1 MKMKRRE
8 FISKSA
14 LIGLSPR
21 IDLRN
26 TFHDLYEVE
35 NGNTYPNHILE
46 IRSVIKLPIII
57 QKIEI
62 IESVG
67 QRFIVVTSRD
77 GLQGITVL
85 NFRMEFLLPILQ
97 NLIQPFFIGNDA
109 RDIEQ
114 ILDTIAHDRGVY
126 KYSGI
131 PLFNCIGQVEIA
143 LMDLLGKAGG
153 IPVSD
158 FFGKRIRKEIPMY
171 VSSLTRETSPE
182 EEVANLH
189 RQLAETGAKAV
200 KVKVGGRM
208 SRNAD
213 AAPGRSENLVRLLR
227 KIFGDDLTIY
237 ADANSS
243 FDLQEGLKMAGFLEE
258 NGVSIFEEPCYWEDY
273 ASNQKI
279 AASLKKMKLAGGE
292 QDTSYLRWRDIAQN
306 KVYHVLQ
313 PDLYYNGGMLRA
325 FYVEKLAIANGLS
338 LAPHSPKDD
347 PLAAPFFQ
355 FASVSPILEGYQE
368 FPGGKKKHPDWYYP
382 HFDIENGF
390 IKVPSGPGLGLEY
403 DDSIF
408 KNAKIINS

>member
-1 MKMKRRE
+1 MKRRE

-14 LIGLSPR
+14 LIGLSPG

-26 TFHDLYEVE
+26 TFPDFYEAE
-35 NGNTYPNHILE
+35 NGKTYPNPILD
-46 IRSVIKLPIII
+46 IRTVIKFPVII

-62 IESVG
+62 LENVG
-67 QRFIVVTSRD
+67 NRFIIVTSKD
-77 GLQGITVL
+77 GFQGITLL

-97 NLIQPFFIGNDA
+97 KLIQPFFIGKDA
-109 RDIEQ
+109 RDIEK
-114 ILDTIAHDRGVY
+114 ILETIAHDRGVY

-131 PLFNCIGQVEIA
+131 PLFNCIGQIEVA
-143 LMDLLGKAGG
+143 VMDLLGKTAGF
-153 IPVSD
+153 PVSD
-158 FFGKRIRKEIPMY
+158 FFGKRIRDEIPMY

-182 EEVANLH
+182 EEVANLQS
-189 RQLAETGAKAV
+189 QLAETGAKAV

-227 KIFGDDLTIY
+227 ATFGNDLTIY

-243 FDLQEGLKMAGFLEE
+243 FDLQQGLKMAAFLEE
-258 NGVSIFEEPCYWEDY
+258 YGVTIFEEPCYWEDY
-273 ASNQKI
+273 NSNQKI
-279 AASLKKMKLAGGE
+279 ASSLKTMKLAGGE
-292 QDTSYLRWRDIAQN
+292 QDTSYLRWRDIAKN

-313 PDLYYNGGMLRA
+313 PDLYYNGGLIRA
-325 FYVEKLAIANGLS
+325 FYVEKLAIANNLRI
-338 LAPHSPKDD
+338 APHSPKDD

-368 FPGGKKKHPDWYYP
+368 FPGGKKKYPDWYYP

-390 IKVPSGPGLGLEY
+390 IKVPTGPGLGLEY

-408 KNAKIINS
+408 KNAKVINS

>member
-1 MKMKRRE
+1 MKRRE

-14 LIGLSPR
+14 VIGLTSS
-21 IDLRN
+21 INIGKAFADSIN
-26 TFHDLYEVE
+26 EE
-35 NGNTYPNHILE
+35 NGNTYPSPILD
-46 IRSVIKLPIII
+46 IQSVIKFPIFI
-57 QKIEI
+57 QKIEVL
-62 IESVG
+62 ESVG
-67 QRFIVVTSRD
+67 NRFIVVTSKD
-77 GLQGITVL
+77 GLQGTTVL
-85 NFRMEFLLPILQ
+85 NFRMEFLLPILKK
-97 NLIQPFFIGNDA
+97 LIQPFFIDKDA

-131 PLFNCIGQVEIA
+131 PLFNCIGQIEIA
-143 LMDLLGKAGG
+143 VMDLLGKAAGV
-153 IPVSD
+153 PSSD
-158 FFGKRIRKEIPMY
+158 FFGKRIRTEIPMY

-182 EEVANLH
+182 EEVANLQ

-213 AAPGRSENLVRLLR
+213 AAPGRSENLIQLL
-227 KIFGDDLTIY
+227 KKTFGDDLTIY

-243 FDLQEGLKMAGFLEE
+243 FDLQEGLKMAAFLEDY
-258 NGVSIFEEPCYWEDY
+258 GVSIFEEPCYWEDY

-279 AASLKKMKLAGGE
+279 AASLKTMKLAGGE

-355 FASVSPILEGYQE
+355 LASVSPILEGYQE
-368 FPGGKKKHPDWYYP
+368 FPGGKKKYPDWYYP

-403 DDSIF
+403 DEYIF
-408 KNAKIINS
+408 IKAKIINS

>member
-1 MKMKRRE
+1 MKRRE

-26 TFHDLYEVE
+26 TFSNLYKEE
-35 NGNTYPNHILE
+35 NGNTYPNHILD
-46 IRSVIKLPIII
+46 IRSVIKFSVII

-62 IESVG
+62 LENVG
-67 QRFIVVTSRD
+67 NRFIVVTSKD
-77 GLQGITVL
+77 GIQGITVL

-97 NLIQPFFIGNDA
+97 KLIQPFFIGKDA
-109 RDIEQ
+109 RDVEQ
-114 ILDTIAHDRGVY
+114 ILETIAHDRGVY

-131 PLFNCIGQVEIA
+131 PLFNCIGQIEIA
-143 LMDLLGKAGG
+143 VMDLLGKTAG
-153 IPVSD
+153 IPTSD
-158 FFGKRIRKEIPMY
+158 FFEKRIRNEIQMY
-171 VSSLTRETSPE
+171 VSSLTRESSPE
-182 EEVANLH
+182 EEVTNLQK
-189 RQLAETGAKAV
+189 QLAETGAKAV

-208 SRNAD
+208 RRKAD
-213 AAPGRSENLVRLLR
+213 AAPGRSENLIRLLR
-227 KIFGDDLTIY
+227 KTFGDGLTIY

-243 FDLQEGLKMAGFLEE
+243 FDLQEGLKMAGILEE
-258 NGVSIFEEPCYWEDY
+258 NGISIFEEPCYWEDY

-279 AASLKKMKLAGGE
+279 AASLKTMKLAGGE

-325 FYVEKLAIANGLS
+325 FYVEKLAIANGLR

-355 FASVSPILEGYQE
+355 LASVSAILEGYQE
-368 FPGGKKKHPDWYYP
+368 FPGGKKKYPDWYYP

-390 IKVPSGPGLGLEY
+390 IKVPTGPGLGLEY
-403 DDSIF
+403 DYSIF

>member
-1 MKMKRRE
+1 MKRRE

-14 LIGLSPR
+14 VLGLIPSINLR
-21 IDLRN
+21 KAFAEAIDR
-26 TFHDLYEVE
+26 E
-35 NGNTYPNHILE
+35 NGKTYPSSILD
-46 IRSVIKLPIII
+46 IQSVIKFPIII

-62 IESVG
+62 LESVG
-67 QRFIVVTSRD
+67 NRFIVVTSKD
-77 GLQGITVL
+77 GIQGITVL
-85 NFRMEFLLPILQ
+85 NFRMEYLLPILQ
-97 NLIQPFFIGNDA
+97 GMIQPFFIGKDA
-109 RDIEQ
+109 RDIEK
-114 ILDTIAHDRGVY
+114 ILDTIAHDRAVY

-143 LMDLLGKAGG
+143 VMDLLGKAGG
-153 IPVSD
+153 IPASD
-158 FFGKRIRKEIPMY
+158 FFGKRIRSEIPMY

-182 EEVANLH
+182 EEVANLQK
-189 RQLAETGAKAV
+189 QLAETGAKAV

-213 AAPGRSENLVRLLR
+213 AAPGRSENLIRLLR
-227 KIFGDDLTIY
+227 ATFGNDLTIY

-243 FDLQEGLKMAGFLEE
+243 FDLQEGLKMAAFLEE
-258 NGVSIFEEPCYWEDY
+258 HRISIFEEPCYWEDY

-279 AASLKKMKLAGGE
+279 ASSLKTMKLAGGE

-313 PDLYYNGGMLRA
+313 PDLYYNGGLTRA

-338 LAPHSPKDD
+338 IAPHSPKDD

-368 FPGGKKKHPDWYYP
+368 FPGGKKKYPDWYYP

-390 IKVPSGPGLGLEY
+390 IKVPTGPGLGLEY
-403 DDSIF
+403 DGSIF

>member
-21 IDLRN
+21 FDLRN
-26 TFHDLYEVE
+26 SFPDLNKVE
-35 NGNTYPNHILE
+35 NGDTYPNHILD

-57 QKIEI
+57 KKIEI
-62 IESVG
+62 LENVG
-67 QRFIVVTSRD
+67 NRFIVVTSKD
-77 GLQGITVL
+77 GIQGITVL

-97 NLIQPFFIGNDA
+97 KLIQPFFIGKDA
-109 RDIEQ
+109 RDVEQ
-114 ILDTIAHDRGVY
+114 ILETIAHDRGVY

-131 PLFNCIGQVEIA
+131 PLFNCIGQIEIA
-143 LMDLLGKAGG
+143 VMDLLGKTAG
-153 IPVSD
+153 IPTSD
-158 FFGKRIRKEIPMY
+158 FFGKRIRDEIPMY

-182 EEVANLH
+182 EEVANLQ

-213 AAPGRSENLVRLLR
+213 AAPGRSENLIRLLR
-227 KIFGDDLTIY
+227 KTFGDGLTIY

-243 FDLQEGLKMAGFLEE
+243 FDLQEGLKMADILEE
-258 NGVSIFEEPCYWEDY
+258 NGISIFEEPCYWEDY

-279 AASLKKMKLAGGE
+279 AASLKTMKLAGGE
-292 QDTSYLRWRDIAQN
+292 QDTSYLRWRDIAQT

-368 FPGGKKKHPDWYYP
+368 FPGGKKKYPDWYYP

-390 IKVPSGPGLGLEY
+390 IKVPKGPGLGLEY
-403 DDSIF
+403 DESIF
-408 KNAKIINS
+408 KKAKILNS

>member
-1 MKMKRRE
+1 MEMKRRE